1 MNFNTYLLDSALK
14 KKREKL
20 EKERKELLNKVIN
33 LLFYLKKNIPLKK
46 PIFWALF

>member
-20 EKERKELLNKVIN
+20 EKERKELLDKVIN
-33 LLFYLKKNIPLKK
+33 LLFYLKK
-46 PIFWALF
+46 IFH

>member
-1 MNFNTYLLDSALK
+1 MRFNTYLLDLVLK

-33 LLFYLKKNIPLKK
+33 LLFYLKK
-46 PIFWALF
+46 IFY

>member
-1 MNFNTYLLDSALK
+1 MRFNTYLLDLALK
-14 KKREKL
+14 KKRERL